1 MFLYIW
7 QERYNAL
14 KHQNEHN
21 KKEFECSK
29 ETGNQKF
36 LEKTLSEA
44 LDSFDNIFCRRCL
57 VIVNTEYLF
66 DMKLFVIMLMLLC
79 RPFVLVVGF

>member
-1 MFLYIW
+1 MFLFIYIR

-14 KHQNEHN
+14 KHQNDHN
-21 KKEFECSK
+21 KKEFELSK
-29 ETGNQKF
+29 ETGNQKLL

-57 VIVNTEYLF
+57 VIVNTEYF
-66 DMKLFVIMLMLLC
+66 I
-79 RPFVLVVGF
+79 